1 VGGHSHTKLLKPVLI
16 GNTIIVQAWEH
27 AKALGLLD
35 LVIEGG
41 KITAF
46 EGHWEE
52 IKPDPDSE
60 DRDIM
65 ELVERYNKKI
75 DNTV

>member
-1 VGGHSHTKLLKPVLI
+1 VGGHSHTKLLRPVLI

-27 AKALGLLD
+27 AKVLGVLD

-41 KITAF
+41 KITSF
-46 EGHWEE
+46 EGRLEE

-60 DRDIM
+60 DRAVTELWRDIQ
-65 ELVERYNKKI
+65 EDR
-75 DNTV
+75 